1 MKGQSGQDRKR
12 SESVQ
17 DYRTAEQVRV
27 RNIETKTQSHGGGRG
42 ESGGRALGSEGGLAR
57 GSAVV
62 YIVVDDD
69 LADPAAQTGLAAACL
84 RLRSI
89 ATTSHY

>member
-27 RNIETKTQSHGGGRG
+27 RNIETKTQSHGEGRG

-57 GSAVV
+57 GTAVCGNN
-62 YIVVDDD
+62 VVRT
-69 LADPAAQTGLAAACL
+69 P
-84 RLRSI
+84 
-89 ATTSHY
+89 TTRARDRRE